1 MHLDKPLQGRREEVQ
16 RRLGWR
22 GGELPPLQLQH
33 GPDSHGAP
41 GGHLHHLCSCP
52 APALCAAAA
61 AAAVVVAV
69 AAVLAAA
76 VAVGAVPAA
85 AVPAAVAAAVA
96 AAVPAVLAAAVAA
109 AVPAVPAAAVA
120 AVVGVVAAAEV
131 VIVLVVAPG
140 TGQAPAAVEQQLLVG
155 VPVCLMGLAFP
166 AFQACLTDGL
176 SAVTAPLSP
185 ADWHSYWALF
195 SCGSFAAVPYQWNL
209 SLAFQLIQLQHVTW
223 EQQLL
228 WHLPSHLTSQVVAAP
243 R

>member
-1 MHLDKPLQGRREEVQ
+1 M
-16 RRLGWR
+16 
-22 GGELPPLQLQH
+22 
-33 GPDSHGAP
+33 
-41 GGHLHHLCSCP
+41 
-52 APALCAAAA
+52 
-61 AAAVVVAV
+61 VVAV

-76 VAVGAVPAA
+76 V
-85 AVPAAVAAAVA
+85 PAAVAAAAVAA

-109 AVPAVPAAAVA
+109 VP

-195 SCGSFAAVPYQWNL
+195 SCGSFAGVPYQWNL
-209 SLAFQLIQLQHVTW
+209 NLPFQLVQLEHVTW
-223 EQQLL
+223 QQQLL
-228 WHLPSHLTSQVVAAP
+228 WHLPSRLTSQIVAALC
-243 R
+243 